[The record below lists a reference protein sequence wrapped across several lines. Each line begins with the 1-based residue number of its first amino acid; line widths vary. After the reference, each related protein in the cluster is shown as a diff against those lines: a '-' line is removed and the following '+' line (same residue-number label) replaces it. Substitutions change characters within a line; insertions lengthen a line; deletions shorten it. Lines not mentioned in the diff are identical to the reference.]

1 MIPFLFSLFPS
12 QVFPESAAVAL
23 AGLVGGPMKPMA
35 SVYYSFVLTMLPVGL
50 KISHKLLLA
59 KDELPTDAVKK
70 NIAPRQAARKLSAT
84 NPFYARLED
93 IESHMYEAGGFMGV
107 GIAVLCALQAGVA
120 KGSVSLYST
129 SYLSAKALWMLF
141 YFLSQEMFVRSEIA
155 GVLGVLRTFSFLGSL
170 ASVAQLLAAAATQ

>member
-1 MIPFLFSLFPS
+1 MTRHTRKS
-12 QVFPESAAVAL
+12 QRPEQRNQARLLHVIRRSA
-23 AGLVGGPMKPMA
+23 KRK
-35 SVYYSFVLTMLPVGL
+35 LT
-50 KISHKLLLA
+50 SRTCATRHKLLLA